1 MRIPVI
7 RGLIDRRILVNY
19 CVDPKKLEIILPA
32 PFRPKLVNGM
42 GMAGVCLIRLKHI
55 RPRYLPSFIGISS
68 ENAAHRIAVEWEQDG
83 QRREGVFIPRRDTS
97 SRLNTLVGG
106 KLFPGVHHHA
116 TFRVREQDDTYRLLL
131 DSDDRQ
137 THVLVEGRAS
147 AELPK
152 NSIFRSVG
160 DASEF
165 FSKGSLGYSV
175 TAQPGKFD
183 GLELRSFNWKVF
195 PLAVDKVES
204 SFFEN
209 HTMFPPGS
217 VQFDCALLMRGI
229 DHEWLGRESLCSTA
243 PHQQKN

>member
-1 MRIPVI
+1 MTTVKRSLRLPNVHGVI
-7 RGLIDRRILVNY
+7 RRRLLVNFR
-19 CVDPKKLEIILPA
+19 VPPEIIQRQLPR
-32 PFRPKLVNGM
+32 PFVPKLHNGHAI
-42 GMAGVCLIRLKHI
+42 AGICLIRLEEI
-55 RPRYLPSFIGISS
+55 RPKRFPRMLGLSS

-83 QRREGVFIPRRDTS
+83 EQREGVFIPRRDTS

-116 TFRVREQDDTYRLLL
+116 TFTVREQDDSYRLAL

-137 THVLVEGRAS
+137 THVLVEGSAS

-152 NSIFRSVG
+152 NSIFESIHH
-160 DASEF
+160 ASEF

-175 TAQPGKFD
+175 TARPGRFD
-183 GLELRSFNWKVF
+183 GLELRSFNWKVV
-195 PLAVDKVES
+195 PLTINRVES

-209 HTMFPPGS
+209 QTMFPPGS

-229 DHEWLGRESLCSTA
+229 NHEWVGRESLCSE
-243 PHQQKN
+243 